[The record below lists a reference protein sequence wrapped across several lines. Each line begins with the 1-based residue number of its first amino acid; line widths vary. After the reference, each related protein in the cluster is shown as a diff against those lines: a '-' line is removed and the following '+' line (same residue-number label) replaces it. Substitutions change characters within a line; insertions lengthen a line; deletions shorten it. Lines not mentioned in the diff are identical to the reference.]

1 MSTET
6 TATRT
11 AVLWVPDWPVLA
23 AMRAAQVPAH
33 VPAATHDGRRVL
45 AVSATARAQG
55 VRRGMRR
62 RRAQECCPE
71 IELLDADDGR
81 DAREFEPVALAA
93 ETVVAGIEVARPG
106 LLLLPSGG
114 PARYHGTEERLAQV
128 LVERVAQD
136 TGHESQVGVADGIL
150 AAVLAARAS
159 AVVPAGTSRAYL
171 APRPLGELA
180 HVVVGD
186 AQPVAQLVD
195 LLGRL
200 GLRTFADL
208 AALPAAS
215 VRSRFGDL
223 GAWAQRLAQ
232 GEDLRP
238 PARRRIEA
246 DVAVECEL
254 DPPAERVDVATFA
267 ARRLAEDLH
276 AQLVER
282 SSSCGRLRITART
295 EDGRELERTWRCD
308 DGAMGGLTAAR
319 ITDRVRWQ
327 LEGWL
332 TASRVALG
340 QRRRQEQRQRRQGPR
355 RDARGTEPDDGTAFD
370 DLPDL
375 PEDRPSPLVRL
386 AITAEEVVAAG
397 VEQPRLW
404 GASSGE
410 DARAQRALGRVQGL
424 LGGDGVLSV
433 VTQGGRDVHDQVHL
447 APWGDAAPAPRR
459 ADLPWPGR
467 LPEPAPALVLDVPE
481 DVTVLDDGGAPV
493 RVDVRLAMSAP
504 PATVR
509 WESGRP
515 RSARVLGWAGPWPL
529 AERWWSQTPRRRA
542 YLQVLLDDGRG
553 VLLASAQGRWTV
565 EAVYD

>member
-1 MSTET
+1 MSIES

-11 AVLWVPDWPVLA
+11 AVLWVPDWPVVA
-23 AMRAAQVPAH
+23 AMGAAQVPAH

-71 IELLDADDGR
+71 LALLDADDAR

-128 LVERVAQD
+128 LVERVAAD

-150 AAVLAARAS
+150 AAVLGARAS
-159 AVVPAGTSRAYL
+159 LVVPAGTSRAYL

-200 GLRTFADL
+200 GVRTFADL

-215 VRSRFGDL
+215 VLSRFGDL

-340 QRRRQEQRQRRQGPR
+340 QRQRQGRGTR
-355 RDARGTEPDDGTAFD
+355 RDEHAQAGHD

-481 DVTVLDDGGAPV
+481 DVAVLDDAGAPV

-509 WESGRP
+509 WLTP
-515 RSARVLGWAGPWPL
+515 RAGTSRRVLGWAGPWPL
-529 AERWWSQTPRRRA
+529 AERWWSETPRRRA

>member
-1 MSTET
+1 MSA
-6 TATRT
+6 ATRT
-11 AVLWVPDWPVLA
+11 AVLWAPDWPVVA
-23 AMRAAQVPAH
+23 AMGTAQVPAH

-62 RRAQECCPE
+62 RRAQEVCPE
-71 IELLDADDGR
+71 LVLLDADDAR

-93 ETVVAGIEVARPG
+93 ETVVAGIEIARPG
-106 LLLLPSGG
+106 LLLLPAGG

-128 LVERVAQD
+128 LVERVAAD

-159 AVVPAGTSRAYL
+159 SVVPAGTSRAYL

-186 AQPVAQLVD
+186 TQPVAQLVD

-200 GLRTFADL
+200 GVRTLGDL
-208 AALPAAS
+208 AGLPAAS
-215 VRSRFGDL
+215 VLSRFGDL
-223 GAWAQRLAQ
+223 GAWAQRLVR

-254 DPPAERVDVATFA
+254 DPPAARVDVATFA

-282 SSSCGRLRITART
+282 SSSCGRLRISART

-327 LEGWL
+327 LDGWL

-340 QRRRQEQRQRRQGPR
+340 QRQREAGRRHPR
-355 RDARGTEPDDGTAFD
+355 RGAHPDDV
-370 DLPDL
+370 PDL
-375 PEDRPSPLVRL
+375 PEDRHSPLVRL

-410 DARAQRALGRVQGL
+410 DSRAQRALGRVQGL
-424 LGGDGVLSV
+424 LGGDGVLSAT
-433 VTQGGRDVHDQVHL
+433 TQGGRDPRDQVHL

-467 LPEPAPALVLDVPE
+467 LPAPAPSLVLDVPE
-481 DVTVLDDGGAPV
+481 DVTVLDDAGTPV
-493 RVDVRLAMSAP
+493 RVDARLAMSAP
-504 PATVR
+504 PAVVR
-509 WESGRP
+509 WETGRP
-515 RSARVLGWAGPWPL
+515 RTARVLGWAGPWPL
-529 AERWWSQTPRRRA
+529 AERWWSESPRRRA
-542 YLQVLLDDGRG
+542 HLQALLDDGRG

>member
-1 MSTET
+1 MSIES

-11 AVLWVPDWPVLA
+11 AVLWVPDWPVVA
-23 AMRAAQVPAH
+23 AMDAAQVPAH

-71 IELLDADDGR
+71 LALLDADDAR

-128 LVERVAQD
+128 LVERVAAD

-150 AAVLAARAS
+150 AAVLGARAS
-159 AVVPAGTSRAYL
+159 LVVPAGTSRAYL
-171 APRPLGELA
+171 APRSLGELA

-200 GLRTFADL
+200 GVRTFADL

-215 VRSRFGDL
+215 VLSRFGDL

-246 DVAVECEL
+246 DVAVECDL

-340 QRRRQEQRQRRQGPR
+340 QRQRQGRGTR
-355 RDARGTEPDDGTAFD
+355 RDEHAQTTHD

-397 VEQPRLW
+397 AEQPRLW

-481 DVTVLDDGGAPV
+481 DVAVLDDAGAPV
-493 RVDVRLAMSAP
+493 RVDARLAMSAP

-509 WESGRP
+509 WLAP
-515 RSARVLGWAGPWPL
+515 RAGTSRRVLGWAGPWPL
-529 AERWWSQTPRRRA
+529 AERWWSETPRRRA

>member
-1 MSTET
+1 MSAGS

-11 AVLWVPDWPVLA
+11 AVLWVPDWPVVA
-23 AMRAAQVPAH
+23 AMGAAQVPAH

-71 IELLDADDGR
+71 LALLDADDAR

-128 LVERVAQD
+128 LVERVAAD

-150 AAVLAARAS
+150 AAVLGARS
-159 AVVPAGTSRAYL
+159 SLVVPAGTSRAYL

-200 GLRTFADL
+200 GVRTFADL

-215 VRSRFGDL
+215 VLSRFGDL

-332 TASRVALG
+332 TASRVVLG
-340 QRRRQEQRQRRQGPR
+340 QRQRQGRRVR
-355 RDARGTEPDDGTAFD
+355 RDDHAQTSHDG
-370 DLPDL
+370 LPDL
-375 PEDRPSPLVRL
+375 AEDRPSPLVRL

-397 VEQPRLW
+397 AEQPRLW

-481 DVTVLDDGGAPV
+481 DVAVLDDAGAPV

-509 WESGRP
+509 WLAP
-515 RSARVLGWAGPWPL
+515 RAGASRRVLGWAGPWPL
-529 AERWWSQTPRRRA
+529 AERWWSETPRRRA

>member
-1 MSTET
+1 MSAET

-11 AVLWVPDWPVLA
+11 AVLWVPDWPVVA
-23 AMRAAQVPAH
+23 AMGAAQVPAH

-62 RRAQECCPE
+62 RRAQECCPDLA
-71 IELLDADDGR
+71 LLDADDAR

-128 LVERVAQD
+128 LVERVAAD

-150 AAVLAARAS
+150 AAVLGARAS
-159 AVVPAGTSRAYL
+159 LVVPAGTSRAYL
-171 APRPLGELA
+171 APRQLGELA

-200 GLRTFADL
+200 GVRTFADL

-215 VRSRFGDL
+215 VLSRFGDL

-340 QRRRQEQRQRRQGPR
+340 QRQRQGRGTR
-355 RDARGTEPDDGTAFD
+355 RDDHAQTSHD
-370 DLPDL
+370 DLPDR

-481 DVTVLDDGGAPV
+481 DVTVLDDAGAPV

-504 PATVR
+504 PVTVR
-509 WESGRP
+509 WLAP
-515 RSARVLGWAGPWPL
+515 RAGASRRVLGWAGPWPL
-529 AERWWSQTPRRRA
+529 AERWWSETPSRRA

>member
-1 MSTET
+1 MSVET

-11 AVLWVPDWPVLA
+11 AVLWVPDWPVVA
-23 AMRAAQVPAH
+23 AMGAAQVPAH

-71 IELLDADDGR
+71 LALLDADDAR

-128 LVERVAQD
+128 LVERVAAD

-150 AAVLAARAS
+150 AAVLGARAS
-159 AVVPAGTSRAYL
+159 LVVPAGTSRAYL

-200 GLRTFADL
+200 GVRTFADL

-215 VRSRFGDL
+215 VLSRFGDL

-246 DVAVECEL
+246 DVAVECDL

-340 QRRRQEQRQRRQGPR
+340 QRQGRGAR
-355 RDARGTEPDDGTAFD
+355 RDDHAQTSRD

-481 DVTVLDDGGAPV
+481 DVTVLDDAGAPV

-509 WESGRP
+509 WLAP
-515 RSARVLGWAGPWPL
+515 RAGASRRVLGWAGPWPL
-529 AERWWSQTPRRRA
+529 AERWWSETPRRRA

>member
-1 MSTET
+1 MSTGT

-11 AVLWVPDWPVLA
+11 AVLWVPDWPVVA
-23 AMRAAQVPAH
+23 AMGSAQVPTH

-71 IELLDADDGR
+71 IELLDADDSR

-171 APRPLGELA
+171 APRPLDELA

-208 AALPAAS
+208 AALPTAS

-238 PARRRIEA
+238 PARRRTEA

-340 QRRRQEQRQRRQGPR
+340 QRQREQQRRRG
-355 RDARGTEPDDGTAFD
+355 ARGGAEPGDGPQD
-370 DLPDL
+370 GWVDLPDL

-397 VEQPRLW
+397 AEQPRLW

-481 DVTVLDDGGAPV
+481 DVTVLDDAGAPV

-509 WESGRP
+509 WLAP
-515 RSARVLGWAGPWPL
+515 RAGSSSRVLGWAGPWPL
-529 AERWWSQTPRRRA
+529 AERWWSQVPRRRV

>member
-1 MSTET
+1 MSAGS

-11 AVLWVPDWPVLA
+11 AVLWVPDWPVVA
-23 AMRAAQVPAH
+23 AMGAAQVPAH

-71 IELLDADDGR
+71 LALLDADDAR

-128 LVERVAQD
+128 LVERVAAD

-150 AAVLAARAS
+150 AAVLGARS
-159 AVVPAGTSRAYL
+159 SLVVPAGTSRAYL

-200 GLRTFADL
+200 GVRTFADL
-208 AALPAAS
+208 AALPAPS
-215 VRSRFGDL
+215 VLSRFGDL

-340 QRRRQEQRQRRQGPR
+340 QRQRQGRGVR
-355 RDARGTEPDDGTAFD
+355 RDDHAQTSHD

-375 PEDRPSPLVRL
+375 AEDRPSPLVRL

-397 VEQPRLW
+397 AEQPRLW

-447 APWGDAAPAPRR
+447 APWGDTAPAPRR

-481 DVTVLDDGGAPV
+481 DVAVLDDAGAPV

-509 WESGRP
+509 WLAP
-515 RSARVLGWAGPWPL
+515 RAGASRRVLGWAGPWPL
-529 AERWWSQTPRRRA
+529 AERWWSETPRRRA